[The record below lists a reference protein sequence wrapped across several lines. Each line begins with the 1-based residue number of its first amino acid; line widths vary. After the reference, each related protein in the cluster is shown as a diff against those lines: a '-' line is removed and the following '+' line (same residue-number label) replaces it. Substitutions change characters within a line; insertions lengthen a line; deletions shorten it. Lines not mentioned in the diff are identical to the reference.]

1 MGEAR
6 WCSFCGCYCVACLQ
20 SEDGCDD
27 CTALHPELLEDDRV
41 PPPLPYAIADIN

>member
-6 WCSFCGCYCVACLQ
+6 WCSLCGCYCVACLQ
-20 SEDGCDD
+20 LVDGCDS
-27 CTALHPELLEDDRV
+27 CELLHPELLEDDCV